1 MRWGGAAGLCLA
13 VGFTLACAGLPF
25 PRALPLTTEL
35 VGEERDA
42 AVALGD
48 DLVGDRF
55 SEELTGAAPDA
66 VATACTEHGRAFVWL
81 AARDDRAPVR
91 TAALRAS
98 AQCLAELDRGDLAVA
113 ARTGLRSAEPAEQ
126 AAAYALA
133 GTLLPD
139 EALESELLA
148 EILAAMTAGRPEVR
162 YEAMVAMDR
171 RSWGDDPRAVEA
183 YGSILRAPEPW
194 LVTEALRL
202 VRFRASGRVAP
213 TPLQE
218 AARPLLA
225 DIDPGIRGRAA
236 LALARL
242 SSDDPELP
250 NVLVGLLDDSH
261 AYTRSAASEALADLA
276 FLPATHDLVAR
287 LDDQATNTW
296 DLLPFQ
302 RLDGT
307 SVVQHHVGSLFERT
321 DDAFLRALVRLTE
334 PLGEA
339 RFQYREVHPGKW
351 RDLDILAAGR
361 DAAKWYADHEQELP
375 TR

>member
-91 TAALRAS
+91 TAALR
-98 AQCLAELDRGDLAVA
+98 
-113 ARTGLRSAEPAEQ
+113 
-126 AAAYALA
+126 
-133 GTLLPD
+133 
-139 EALESELLA
+139 
-148 EILAAMTAGRPEVR
+148 
-162 YEAMVAMDR
+162 
-171 RSWGDDPRAVEA
+171 
-183 YGSILRAPEPW
+183 
-194 LVTEALRL
+194 L
-202 VRFRASGRVAP
+202 VRFRASGIVDP